1 MTNQSNS
8 PDPAA
13 ANGTVDCDLLV
24 IGGGAAG
31 LSAAVTAAY
40 HGLKVIVAEK
50 ASVLGGA
57 TAWSGGW
64 MWAPLNPLSQAD
76 GIVEDIDE
84 PRTYLKHA
92 LGAEYD
98 EPRVEALLQNSRHMV
113 AFFEKKTALQ
123 FVSGSW
129 IADIQGELPGAGT
142 GGRSVGPKPFNARKL
157 RKDLR
162 PLVRPQ
168 LYETSFLGMGIMAGP
183 DLQAFLH
190 TTTSVKSFL
199 HAAWRVAFHVLDLI
213 TYRRGMQLVN
223 GPALIARLVKSA
235 DALGVRMWVDSPVTG
250 LTTDHAGAVTGA
262 VLQRT
267 DGTVTVT
274 ARKGVLLAAGGF
286 PNDIARRRELFPR
299 TPTGKEHWTLA
310 PKETTGD
317 GVTLGES
324 VGGQLDKT
332 LASPAAWCP
341 VSLVKYRG
349 GRVGTYPHIV
359 DRGKPGLISVTAN
372 GKRFVNEADGY
383 YQFTTGMINATPAGE
398 PVQAWLICDRKFQ
411 RRYPFGMSKPF
422 PIPTWPYVR
431 SGYLKKGKTLAQLA
445 AKCGIDPQGLQQTV
459 ADFNRYAVVGE
470 DPEFKRGT
478 TAFNRASGDPEHQP
492 NPSLAPLTK
501 GPFYAIKVLPG
512 SFGTFFGLRAD
523 ADAAVLDATGVP
535 IPGLYV
541 AGSDQANVMGGH
553 YPSGGINIGPA
564 MTFGY
569 IAARKIAGVR
579 DYENVIPQL
588 QNDGV

>member
-1 MTNQSNS
+1 MKSRSQQTPSGGTANYAPPR
-8 PDPAA
+8 PDGGP
-13 ANGTVDCDLLV
+13 VECDFLV

-31 LSAAVTAAY
+31 LSAATTAAF
-40 HGLKVIVAEK
+40 HGLDVIVAEK
-50 ASVLGGA
+50 AQVLGGA

-64 MWAPLNPLSQAD
+64 LWAPLNPLSQAD
-76 GIVEDIDE
+76 GIVEDMDE

-98 EPRVEALLQNSRHMV
+98 EPRVEALLQNARHMV
-113 AFFEKKTALQ
+113 GFFEKQTSLQ

-129 IADIQGELPGAGT
+129 IADIQGDLPGAGT

-162 PLVRPQ
+162 KLVRPQ

-190 TTTSVKSFL
+190 TTTSIKSFF
-199 HAAWRVAFHVLDLI
+199 HAAWRVAFHVWDLI
-213 TYRRGMQLVN
+213 THRHGMQLVN
-223 GPALIARLVKSA
+223 GPALIARLLKSA
-235 DALGVRMWVDSPVTG
+235 DDVGVKIWVNAPASE
-250 LTTDHAGAVTGA
+250 LITDDGTVTGA
-262 VLQRT
+262 VISGP
-267 DGTVTVT
+267 DGPVTVR

-286 PNDIARRRELFPR
+286 PNDVKRRAEMFPR

-310 PKETTGD
+310 PAETTGD

-324 VGGQLDKT
+324 AGGVLDET

-341 VSLVKYRG
+341 VSLVPYRN

-359 DRGKPGLISVTAN
+359 DRGKPGLIAVTAR

-383 YQFTTGMINATPAGE
+383 YQFTTGMINATPEGE
-398 PVQAWLICDRKFQ
+398 PVEAWLICDHAFQ

-422 PIPTWPYVR
+422 PVPAFPYVH
-431 SGYLKKGKTLAQLA
+431 SGYLKKGKTLADLA
-445 AKCGIDPQGLQQTV
+445 NRCGIDPVALQDTV
-459 ADFNRYAVVGE
+459 TQFNRHARVGE
-470 DPEFKRGT
+470 DPEFNRGVS
-478 TAFNRASGDPEHQP
+478 AFNKASGDRDHGP
-492 NPSLAPLTK
+492 NPSLAPLEK

-512 SFGTFFGLRAD
+512 SFGTFYGLRAD
-523 ADAAVLDATGVP
+523 AQSRVVDAAGEP

-569 IAARKIAGVR
+569 IAGREVS
-579 DYENVIPQL
+579 QS
-588 QNDGV
+588 

>member
-1 MTNQSNS
+1 MTHPTSS
-8 PDPAA
+8 PTGAA
-13 ANGTVDCDLLV
+13 QCDLLV

-40 HGLKVIVAEK
+40 HGLRVIVAEK
-50 ASVLGGA
+50 APVLGGA

-76 GIVEDIDE
+76 GIVEDIDQ

-98 EPRVEALLQNSRHMV
+98 EPRVEALLQNGRHMV
-113 AFFEKKTALQ
+113 AFFENRTSLQ

-142 GGRSVGPKPFNARKL
+142 GGRSVGPKPFNARRL

-162 PLVRPQ
+162 PLVRSQ

-235 DALGVRMWVDSPVTG
+235 DQLGVRMWVDSPATG
-250 LTTDHAGAVTGA
+250 LTTAADGAVTGA
-262 VLQRT
+262 VLST
-267 DGTVTVT
+267 PDGPVTVT
-274 ARKGVLLAAGGF
+274 ATKGVLLAAGGF
-286 PNDIARRRELFPR
+286 PNDVERRKELFPR
-299 TPTGKEHWTLA
+299 TPTGREHWTLA
-310 PKETTGD
+310 PAETTGD
-317 GVTLGES
+317 GVNLGES
-324 VGGQLDKT
+324 VGGRLDT
-332 LASPAAWCP
+332 SLASPAAWCP
-341 VSLVKYRG
+341 VSLVPYRN

-359 DRGKPGLISVTAN
+359 DRGKPGLIAVTSRGN
-372 GKRFVNEADGY
+372 RFVNEADGY
-383 YQFTTGMINATPAGE
+383 YQFTTGMINATPDGE

-431 SGYLKKGKTLAQLA
+431 SGYLKKGKTLAELA
-445 AKCGIDPQGLQQTV
+445 RRCGIDPAGLEATV
-459 ADFNRYAVVGE
+459 AEFNRHARVGE
-470 DPEFKRGT
+470 DPEFNRGT
-478 TAFNRASGDPEHQP
+478 TAFNRASGDPEHGP
-492 NPSLAPLTK
+492 NPSLAPLEK

-523 ADAAVLDATGVP
+523 ANARVLDGNGEPV
-535 IPGLYV
+535 PGLYV

-569 IAARKIAGVR
+569 IAARTAAGVH
-579 DYENVIPQL
+579 DYENVVPQL
-588 QNDGV
+588 RSDGV